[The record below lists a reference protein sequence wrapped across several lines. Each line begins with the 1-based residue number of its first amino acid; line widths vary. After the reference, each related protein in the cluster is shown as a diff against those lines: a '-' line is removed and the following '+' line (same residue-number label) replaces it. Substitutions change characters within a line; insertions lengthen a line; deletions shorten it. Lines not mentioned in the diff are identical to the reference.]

1 MGFTDRTPDNA
12 GDVGR
17 AADQQA
23 SVDND
28 DFFKVIYV
36 EIVIIDWAA
45 DNEVA
50 DGQYYF
56 HVPPKLDGM
65 DLTYVHAE
73 VITAGITGTQDIQ
86 IHNIDNVLDMLSTKL
101 TLDTTETGSD
111 TAAVPAVINTSN
123 DHVNTNDILRI
134 DVDVIQTTPAKGLII
149 TLGFTP

>member
-1 MGFTDRTPDNA
+1 MAFTDRTPDDP

-23 SVDND
+23 SVNND
-28 DFFKVIYV
+28 DYFKVVYV
-36 EIVIIDWAA
+36 QLVVKDFTV
-45 DNEVA
+45 DNITG
-50 DGQYYF
+50 DGQYF
-56 HVPPKLDGM
+56 FFVPPKLDGL

-73 VITAGITGTQDIQ
+73 VVTAGITGTQDIQ